1 MNKLIYILMGIAVAI
16 LFSSCGQEEL
26 DHSKSIFDTS
36 SEVKSE
42 FDKWLN
48 NNYVETYNID
58 YKYRLEDIESDFS
71 KNLTPAD
78 LLQSMRLAK
87 IIKHVWLES
96 YVEVAGI
103 DFMRKHAPAILHIVG
118 SAAWNGDGTITLGTA
133 EGGLKITLYMTNWLN
148 PKDIANMNKWFFKTM
163 HHEFIHILQQ
173 DINYPQEYNL
183 ISAEDYRP
191 SGWHNR
197 HELADYLSLIHI

>member
-96 YVEVAGI
+96 
-103 DFMRKHAPAILHIVG
+103 
-118 SAAWNGDGTITLGTA
+118 
-133 EGGLKITLYMTNWLN
+133 
-148 PKDIANMNKWFFKTM
+148 
-163 HHEFIHILQQ
+163 
-173 DINYPQEYNL
+173 
-183 ISAEDYRP
+183 
-191 SGWHNR
+191 
-197 HELADYLSLIHI
+197 

>member
-71 KNLTPAD
+71 KNFDARR
-78 LLQSMRLAK
+78 SSA
-87 IIKHVWLES
+87 
-96 YVEVAGI
+96 
-103 DFMRKHAPAILHIVG
+103 KHASCKNHKA
-118 SAAWNGDGTITLGTA
+118 
-133 EGGLKITLYMTNWLN
+133 M
-148 PKDIANMNKWFFKTM
+148 
-163 HHEFIHILQQ
+163 
-173 DINYPQEYNL
+173 
-183 ISAEDYRP
+183 
-191 SGWHNR
+191 SGWNPMWR
-197 HELADYLSLIHI
+197 WRV

>member
-1 MNKLIYILMGIAVAI
+1 MISINNLKRINNEQTDIHFNGHRSCDSV
-16 LFSSCGQEEL
+16 LFMRTGGVGPFKEY
-26 DHSKSIFDTS
+26 FDTS

-87 IIKHVWLES
+87 S
-96 YVEVAGI
+96 
-103 DFMRKHAPAILHIVG
+103 
-118 SAAWNGDGTITLGTA
+118 
-133 EGGLKITLYMTNWLN
+133 
-148 PKDIANMNKWFFKTM
+148 
-163 HHEFIHILQQ
+163 
-173 DINYPQEYNL
+173 
-183 ISAEDYRP
+183 
-191 SGWHNR
+191 
-197 HELADYLSLIHI
+197 

>member
-163 HHEFIHILQQ
+163 HHEFTHILQPVSYTHLTLPTKR
-173 DINYPQEYNL
+173 IV
-183 ISAEDYRP
+183 
-191 SGWHNR
+191 
-197 HELADYLSLIHI
+197 